1 MEEQILLSYLKV
13 FSIILIF
20 VSILVLIFISN
31 TLNKK
36 IILINNSFEIKKGE
50 KFENVIDN
58 IKNFSDFEKNTL
70 KLYNYSQNLF
80 FNKFIHFGDFYI
92 KNDVSAIE
100 FVITIY
106 KPSNNY
112 NKITIIE
119 GWSKDKLNSELLK
132 YFKDFREIDYN
143 NIIADTYF
151 FEKNIDFKIFLNKLK
166 KTKTK
171 YFNKY
176 INHKLLKSFSKDEII
191 IIGSLI
197 EKEGLDVDDKKNIA
211 SVIFN
216 RLNKKMRLQIDAT
229 VLYAITDGKFNLD
242 RSLTLKDL
250 KFNHSYNTY
259 LFDGLPPKPIS
270 YVGRETLDIIFE
282 NYSTDF
288 LFYFF
293 NYSLNRHIFSK
304 TYEEHLKKLN
314 DYRNSK

>member
-36 IILINNSFEIKKGE
+36 IILINNLFEIKKGE

-151 FEKNIDFKIFLNKLK
+151 FEKYRFKIF
-166 KTKTK
+166 
-171 YFNKY
+171 
-176 INHKLLKSFSKDEII
+176 
-191 IIGSLI
+191 
-197 EKEGLDVDDKKNIA
+197 
-211 SVIFN
+211 
-216 RLNKKMRLQIDAT
+216 
-229 VLYAITDGKFNLD
+229 
-242 RSLTLKDL
+242 
-250 KFNHSYNTY
+250 
-259 LFDGLPPKPIS
+259 
-270 YVGRETLDIIFE
+270 
-282 NYSTDF
+282 
-288 LFYFF
+288 
-293 NYSLNRHIFSK
+293 
-304 TYEEHLKKLN
+304 
-314 DYRNSK
+314 

>member
-1 MEEQILLSYLKV
+1 LEEQILLSYLKV